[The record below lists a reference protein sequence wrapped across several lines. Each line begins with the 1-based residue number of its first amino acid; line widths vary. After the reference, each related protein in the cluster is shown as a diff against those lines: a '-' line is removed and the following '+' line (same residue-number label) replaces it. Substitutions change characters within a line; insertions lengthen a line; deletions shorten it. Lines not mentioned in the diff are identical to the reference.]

1 MPPHRPTL
9 DQPGRIT
16 RPAPRGSR
24 ERPSPQTAG
33 EGPFPGGGRPP
44 QHLTRHH
51 QGEQRHS
58 YRAGTSSTTT
68 QLRKTDTL
76 VAGSAHPGCRR
87 QWFRPCAQVQSRS
100 CACVQ
105 IGAWAGVGPVLTP
118 VRRLR
123 HRQCHFSAGAAE
135 GKFAHR
141 TSQNHAQAQS
151 SAKSTPTPQNRSAPP
166 PTERPCASPSPSPSL
181 RSTSTSAW
189 AALSPQRRTRS
200 RHPGKAGKGPLPK
213 LPGRVLCRAAADRRN
228 TPRAAIRESSRHSH
242 RASRSST
249 TAQLR
254 KTDTP
259 AAGITH
265 PGWRR
270 HWCRSCTQVQSWFCA
285 CVRTGAWACAGPVL
299 TPVRRLRHRQCHFS
313 AGAAEGKFA
322 HRTSQNH
329 AQAQSSAKSTPTPQ
343 NRSAPPTTGRPCA
356 SPSPSLRS
364 TSASAWAALSPQRRA
379 RSQHPGKAGRSSTTT
394 QLRKTDTL
402 VAGSA
407 HPGWRRHW
415 CRPCAQIQSRFCAGV
430 RTGAWICAGRRP
442 QLPGTEKTLRPTRAH
457 RGPQTAPCANVNG
470 IAGPGAFYY
479 TGRIPAAN
487 RRRRPDRITRS
498 YTKCKPA
505 EPRPVCTG
513 APARFCHW

>member
-1 MPPHRPTL
+1 MRFWLSRVTGERLAGREGGPRVGPFWSATST
-9 DQPGRIT
+9 DAAKTSSQP
-16 RPAPRGSR
+16 ASRGSR

-44 QHLTRHH
+44 QHPTRHH
-51 QGEQRHS
+51 EGEQRHS
-58 YRAGTSSTTT
+58 YRASTSSTST

-76 VAGSAHPGCRR
+76 VAGNAHPGCRR

-141 TSQNHAQAQS
+141 
-151 SAKSTPTPQNRSAPP
+151 
-166 PTERPCASPSPSPSL
+166 
-181 RSTSTSAW
+181 
-189 AALSPQRRTRS
+189 
-200 RHPGKAGKGPLPK
+200 
-213 LPGRVLCRAAADRRN
+213 
-228 TPRAAIRESSRHSH
+228 I
-242 RASRSST
+242 
-249 TAQLR
+249 
-254 KTDTP
+254 
-259 AAGITH
+259 
-265 PGWRR
+265 
-270 HWCRSCTQVQSWFCA
+270 
-285 CVRTGAWACAGPVL
+285 
-299 TPVRRLRHRQCHFS
+299 
-313 AGAAEGKFA
+313 
-322 HRTSQNH
+322 SQNH

-379 RSQHPGKAGRSSTTT
+379 RSRHPGKAGRSSTTT

-415 CRPCAQIQSRFCAGV
+415 CRPCARVQSWSCACVRIGVWACAGGTSRNGERGRQDRPG
-430 RTGAWICAGRRP
+430 RTAGRRRP
-442 QLPGTEKTLRPTRAH
+442 PVPTSTALPARALF
-457 RGPQTAPCANVNG
+457 
-470 IAGPGAFYY
+470 IARGAF
-479 TGRIPAAN
+479 RRLIAA
-487 RRRRPDRITRS
+487 
-498 YTKCKPA
+498 
-505 EPRPVCTG
+505 G
-513 APARFCHW
+513 APTV